1 MLLKKNFEYTINK
14 SKRKVIS
21 KSDNE
26 LLRECSYYKSTMI
39 SCECGE
45 VALESALYHTKLK
58 YRPIFQLE
66 DENKIEYNEIT
77 PKKKNKNDKYIDFL
91 MKHAAKTIKKFS
103 QCKVKLP
110 LIIEYLNETQITKLQ
125 HDDTFIGSLP
135 SSFYSAVSS
144 GIYKFSG
151 IFRDIDDDEE
161 IKELE

>member
-58 YRPIFQLE
+58 CSHMMFCSVQKGEILEKITSECPNITLKYRPIFQLE

-77 PKKKNKNDKYIDFL
+77 PKKKK
-91 MKHAAKTIKKFS
+91 IKMINI
-103 QCKVKLP
+103 L
-110 LIIEYLNETQITKLQ
+110 
-125 HDDTFIGSLP
+125 TF
-135 SSFYSAVSS
+135 
-144 GIYKFSG
+144 
-151 IFRDIDDDEE
+151 
-161 IKELE
+161 

>member
-58 YRPIFQLE
+58 CSHLFIPQFLLAFRNSVAYS
-66 DENKIEYNEIT
+66 EI
-77 PKKKNKNDKYIDFL
+77 
-91 MKHAAKTIKKFS
+91 
-103 QCKVKLP
+103 
-110 LIIEYLNETQITKLQ
+110 
-125 HDDTFIGSLP
+125 
-135 SSFYSAVSS
+135 
-144 GIYKFSG
+144 
-151 IFRDIDDDEE
+151 
-161 IKELE
+161 